1 MKSMLYKI
9 YTVKAKIDLIL
20 EDEECNEAEEIK
32 AGTEFKVYE
41 RLFRFTLVYTIIN
54 GKNYDICLDEFN
66 DEGLVEVL
74 NIEYTD
80 IEA

>member
-1 MKSMLYKI
+1 MKSPLYKV

-20 EDEECNEAEEIK
+20 EDEEGNEAEIK

-54 GKNYDICLDEFN
+54 GKDYDICLDE
-66 DEGLVEVL
+66 DLMEVL